1 MEQINTI
8 SSLII
13 LITSMLAGVLGLIEK
28 TQKIKWKPLTKLFG
42 REEIIN
48 KIENLDKK
56 VDKVMER
63 QDELEKINLEK
74 EYHDIREKILNFAS
88 DVHNGVGKTRLQYEE
103 YFDKWLPKYDYLVH
117 KLNLTNNWATEEIRY
132 VKTQYRKMDKECK
145 KSFDKST

>member
-1 MEQINTI
+1 MVQINTI

-74 EYHDIREKILNFAS
+74 DYHDIREKILNFAS

-132 VKTQYRKMDKECK
+132 VKTQYTKMDKECK
-145 KSFDKST
+145 KSFDK